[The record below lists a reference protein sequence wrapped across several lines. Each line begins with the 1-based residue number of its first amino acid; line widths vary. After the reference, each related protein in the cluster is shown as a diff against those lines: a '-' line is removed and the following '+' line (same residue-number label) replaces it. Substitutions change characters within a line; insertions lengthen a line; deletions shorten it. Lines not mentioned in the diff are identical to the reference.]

1 LSACGVAVHLLA
13 RGVCEVRE
21 NDDREP
27 GAERLRLVIFVGL
40 LVARVVDNRR
50 VDAVMATNAQEEL
63 PKDPA
68 VLHVVTRLND
78 VCLGVLTVE
87 QPGTVRLGDALA
99 AID

>member
-40 LVARVVDNRR
+40 LVVRVVDNRR
-50 VDAVMATNAQEEL
+50 VDAVHGSKAFVEAPQRIRRLLETASLQAA
-63 PKDPA
+63 K
-68 VLHVVTRLND
+68 TRKPRSN
-78 VCLGVLTVE
+78 
-87 QPGTVRLGDALA
+87 
-99 AID
+99 